1 MIFKQIPEIVNG
13 TKTETRR
20 VAKPNELMCWVD
32 SGCVIKTYPTI
43 AARLEGGGG
52 GRIKWRVGQDY
63 AVVPKRGHMAVWYK
77 PNSYLDKR
85 ASDIGFP
92 TNPDYD
98 RDAEYVLGTEM
109 GWHEG
114 MNTIEQYR
122 DRYPKTWKTEILCTG
137 LVELRIK
144 ILSIR
149 REPLQTITWDGAWD
163 EGIGGHSSRPVTDY
177 RNLWDSINKQP
188 GTRWQDNPQVWVIK
202 FEVLRQI
209 EV

>member
-20 VAKPNELMCWVD
+20 VKKPGELYVYDEHAYCHFVL
-32 SGCVIKTYPTI
+32 TP
-43 AARLEGGGG
+43 G
-52 GRIKWRVGQDY
+52 GRIKWRVGNDY

-144 ILSIR
+144 ILRIPS
-149 REPLQTITWDGAWD
+149 ESLQAISRADVIA
-163 EGIGGHSSRPVTDY
+163 EGISGAGGVGDY

-188 GTRWQDNPQVWVIK
+188 GTRWEDNPQVWVIK
-202 FEVLRQI
+202 FEVL
-209 EV
+209 